1 MYGCEHECMAI
12 YFHCGKKNR
21 GWIQLEKKQCDAS
34 KNILLSWIL
43 QWNSREPKLYNKIEG
58 QNFSNWISTRAVNNI
73 VHRNK
78 NLTFM
83 YGGCRPQSMEPE
95 GRPQEYEN
103 VHNIYLLD
111 DMPDDFNFA
120 RSNDRGAIQWE
131 YWIKLLWN
139 EIWNCPSQDRNWK

>member
-1 MYGCEHECMAI
+1 ME
-12 YFHCGKKNR
+12 
-21 GWIQLEKKQCDAS
+21 
-34 KNILLSWIL
+34 
-43 QWNSREPKLYNKIEG
+43 
-58 QNFSNWISTRAVNNI
+58 FSSRAVNNI
-73 VHRNK
+73 VHRSK
-78 NLTFM
+78 NLTYM

-131 YWIKLLWN
+131 
-139 EIWNCPSQDRNWK
+139 